1 MISALKDKDNPIAK
15 LARVVLMVVLMGVLT
30 FGMTMAAFAEEN
42 DTENDFSFYK
52 VSSAA
57 ASYYDESHNP
67 SHDKFG
73 TFPEGVSVDKAGAF
87 VGFIDEN
94 YDSGLIGST
103 VSFLSGSSQSRS
115 YETFTEEGLQ
125 EYVLYGHALAS
136 LGLDSTANETFDIL
150 SIVRFLGG
158 IALMLC
164 YTTALSADALFAG
177 VIAVLQTFNPFA
189 WFMAGVNSVSTAFG
203 NWFDTTPEVPA
214 IFDGLSQFITQWYTA
229 ASDLGMYL
237 VFLLFF
243 LSLGVCL
250 LLWKSQAN
258 RVGSVFRTFA
268 TRLAFICI
276 GIPLLGG
283 LYTAS
288 LDLAAQSSWGDKFTP
303 AANQVIAATL
313 VDFEGWATNSNLA
326 LPSGVTITV
335 DTTDS
340 ASGVVDA
347 GKSTSVRGI
356 ARAINRSNSALSYT
370 SGWDSSWNMSLKGG
384 SQSQSAVL
392 GAYDVMGRYM
402 SSAFYHASDYETTYK
417 ADISDDENAEAI
429 YTGIK
434 DTSGKKDEYYDHVG
448 DMLDNASDSTG
459 QKATPY
465 FNDGN
470 KENIGAEMNGNI
482 ITFHR
487 GGSSDGTDAGG
498 TGGYYSGLS
507 SMSMYNYLTTS
518 FGDSSVVTYSTHKA
532 TSGLVVQAH
541 HSVNLIGDGMTA
553 VLYWCNAIIILFVIT
568 IIGLVYSIGL
578 IINMLGR
585 GIKMVSSVPFAV
597 LGNMKAMA
605 KVATY
610 TAMMIIEVLGTFF
623 VYSLVIEI
631 LLSLSGLVETPMLE
645 LLSDSVGST
654 VLMNGTIVPG
664 ANAAIPAMAS
674 NALITVGVLLSCIIY
689 LWFGIKAI
697 KLRKSIIKT
706 IDEAVAG
713 LIDRIFTTNPQGGS
727 MSNAQNAG
735 KGIATAPTLGEKAK
749 NAGKQIAGGVAGGA
763 GMALGQAAVGGAL
776 GKLSD
781 GMTAGSVLK
790 GAAAGGAENA
800 GGMAEEMATGTGI
813 EGADRQGLPG
823 GGGDGQNDSLR
834 NVPSGP
840 VSGEEAGRRMLAEN
854 ADSLGNLKAGDEADV
869 PDVSAMSAEQSQN
882 GQDVT
887 DIKGIQASAEASDAE
902 VHGMA
907 AQAEQM
913 QETKD
918 VKPGDKR
925 QLAADAKVDSMVGN
939 TSALE
944 EDADAKAKREVKA
957 DAAKDAVKGVA
968 KTAKGVA
975 EGAAAYATGDVQMA
989 GDAVKDVAGGVKQ
1002 TADAANKGA
1011 HADQNVDA
1019 VRAQRN
1025 QARKEA
1031 TGSRS
1036 GAPAAGQA
1044 QGAQQGGT
1052 ARQQGGNVQKGA
1064 TAQQSQPSHSGA
1076 SHSGG
1081 SQRPGMAMPAGG
1093 GNVMS
1098 VKGGTTSNISN
1109 AGPTNVSVQP
1119 QAQMSPQDRQRMMHL
1134 QSEQRALERAR
1145 EQVKRTGT
1153 ATLPGGRIVHNSA
1166 DVNTALRQ
1174 NHTAQEKLKSGGAQK
1189 AASVAKKALDAK
1201 TGAGGGSVV

>member
-1 MISALKDKDNPIAK
+1 MISVLKDKDNPIVRLAK
-15 LARVVLMVVLMGVLT
+15 VVLMVVLMGVLT
-30 FGMTMAAFAEEN
+30 FGMTTVAFAGE
-42 DTENDFSFYK
+42 DDSTENDFSFYK

-73 TFPEGVSVDKAGAF
+73 SFPDGVSVDKAGAF

-115 YETFTEEGLQ
+115 YDTFTEEGLQ
-125 EYVLYGHALAS
+125 EYVLYGHALSS

-158 IALMLC
+158 IVLMLF

-189 WFMAGVNSVSTAFG
+189 WFAAGVTNFSTVFS
-203 NWFDTTPEVPA
+203 NWFGTTPETPA
-214 IFDGLSQFITQWYTA
+214 ILDGLSQFVTQWYKA
-229 ASDLGMYL
+229 ASGLGML
-237 VFLLFF
+237 VTGLLFMV
-243 LSLGVCL
+243 SLAGCL

-258 RVGSVFRTFA
+258 KVGSVFRTFA
-268 TRLAFICI
+268 TRILFICV

-283 LYTAS
+283 LYTAT
-288 LDLAAQSSWGDKFTP
+288 LDAAADSSWGDKFTP

-335 DTTDS
+335 DTSDS

-356 ARAINRSNSALSYT
+356 ARAINRSNSALGYT

-384 SQSQSAVL
+384 TQTQSAVL

-417 ADISDDENAEAI
+417 AEISDDANAEDI
-429 YTGIK
+429 YNGIK

-448 DMLDNASDSTG
+448 NMLDNAADSTG
-459 QKATPY
+459 QTKTPY

-470 KENIGAEMNGNI
+470 KENIGAEMNGDI
-482 ITFHR
+482 ITFTR

-553 VLYWCNAIIILFVIT
+553 VLYWANACIILFVIT

-605 KVATY
+605 KVVTI

-654 VLMNGTIVPG
+654 VLMSGTIVPG

-813 EGADRQGLPG
+813 EGADRQGLP

-1031 TGSRS
+1031 TGGRS

-1052 ARQQGGNVQKGA
+1052 IRQQGGNVQKGA

-1076 SHSGG
+1076 

>member
-15 LARVVLMVVLMGVLT
+15 LARVVFMVVLMGVLT

-125 EYVLYGHALAS
+125 EYVLYGHALSS
-136 LGLDSTANETFDIL
+136 LGFDSTANETFDIL
-150 SIVRFLGG
+150 SIARFLGG
-158 IALMLC
+158 LALMLC

-189 WFMAGVNSVSTAFG
+189 WFMAGVNAVSNAFA

-214 IFDGLSQFITQWYTA
+214 LFDGLSQFITQWYTA

-288 LDLAAQSSWGDKFTP
+288 LDLAAESSWGDKFTP

-417 ADISDDENAEAI
+417 ADISDDENAEKI
-429 YTGIK
+429 YEGIK

-448 DMLDNASDSTG
+448 NMLDNASDSTG
-459 QKATPY
+459 QTTTPY

-553 VLYWCNAIIILFVIT
+553 VLYWLNACIILFVIT

-605 KVATY
+605 KVTTY

-735 KGIATAPTLGEKAK
+735 KGIATAPTRGEKAK

-823 GGGDGQNDSLR
+823 GGDGQNDSLR
-834 NVPSGP
+834 NLPSGP

-869 PDVSAMSAEQSQN
+869 PDVSAMNAEQSQN

-1036 GAPAAGQA
+1036 GAPAAGQV
-1044 QGAQQGGT
+1044 QGA
-1052 ARQQGGNVQKGA
+1052 QQGGNVQKGA
-1064 TAQQSQPSHSGA
+1064 TAQQSQPSHSGT
-1076 SHSGG
+1076 
-1081 SQRPGMAMPAGG
+1081 SQRPGMAMPAG

-1109 AGPTNVSVQP
+1109 AGPTNVSVQAQA

-1134 QSEQRALERAR
+1134 QSEQKALERAR

-1153 ATLPGGRIVHNSA
+1153 ATLPGGRIVHNTA

-1174 NHTAQEKLKSGGAQK
+1174 NHTAQEKLKSGGAKK
-1189 AASVAKKALDAK
+1189 AVDVAKKALDVK
-1201 TGAGGGSVV
+1201 KGAGGGSVV

>member
-1 MISALKDKDNPIAK
+1 MISVLKDKDNPIAK

-30 FGMTMAAFAEEN
+30 FGMTMMAFAEEN

-73 TFPEGVSVDKAGAF
+73 TFPSGVSVDKAGAF

-125 EYVLYGHALAS
+125 EYVLYGHALSS

-150 SIVRFLGG
+150 SIARFLGG
-158 IALMLC
+158 LALMLC

-189 WFMAGVNSVSTAFG
+189 WFMAGVNAVSNAFAS
-203 NWFDTTPEVPA
+203 WFDTTPEVPA
-214 IFDGLSQFITQWYTA
+214 IFDGLSQFITQWYQA

-288 LDLAAQSSWGDKFTP
+288 LDLAAESSWGDEFTP

-417 ADISDDENAEAI
+417 ADISDDENAEKI
-429 YTGIK
+429 YEGIK

-448 DMLDNASDSTG
+448 NMLDNASDSTG
-459 QKATPY
+459 QTTTPY

-553 VLYWCNAIIILFVIT
+553 VLYWLNACIILFVIT

-605 KVATY
+605 KVTTY

-823 GGGDGQNDSLR
+823 GGDGQNDSLR
-834 NVPSGP
+834 NLPSGP

-869 PDVSAMSAEQSQN
+869 PDVSAMNAGQSQN

-887 DIKGIQASAEASDAE
+887 DIKGIQAFAEASDAE

-1036 GAPAAGQA
+1036 GAPAVGQA
-1044 QGAQQGGT
+1044 QGA
-1052 ARQQGGNVQKGA
+1052 QQGGNVQKGA
-1064 TAQQSQPSHSGA
+1064 TAQQSQPSHSGTP
-1076 SHSGG
+1076 
-1081 SQRPGMAMPAGG
+1081 QRPGAAMPAGG
-1093 GNVMS
+1093 GSVMS

-1109 AGPTNVSVQP
+1109 AGPTNVNVQP

-1134 QSEQRALERAR
+1134 QSEQKALERAR

-1153 ATLPGGRIVHNSA
+1153 ATLPGGRIVHNTA

-1174 NHTAQEKLKSGGAQK
+1174 NHTAQEKLKSGGAKK
-1189 AASVAKKALDAK
+1189 AADVAKKALDVK
-1201 TGAGGGSVV
+1201 KGAGGGSVV

>member
-1 MISALKDKDNPIAK
+1 MISVLKDRDNPIAK

-30 FGMTMAAFAEEN
+30 FGMTMMAFAKEN

-73 TFPEGVSVDKAGAF
+73 TFPSGVSVDKAGAF
-87 VGFIDEN
+87 IGFIDEN

-125 EYVLYGHALAS
+125 EYVLYGHALSS

-150 SIVRFLGG
+150 SIARFLGG
-158 IALMLC
+158 LALMLC

-189 WFMAGVNSVSTAFG
+189 WFMAGVNAVSNAFAG
-203 NWFDTTPEVPA
+203 WFDTTPEVPA
-214 IFDGLSQFITQWYTA
+214 LFDGLSQFITQWYQA

-288 LDLAAQSSWGDKFTP
+288 LDLAAESSWGDKFTP

-326 LPSGVTITV
+326 LPSDVTITV

-356 ARAINRSNSALSYT
+356 ARAINFSNSALTYNT
-370 SGWDSSWNMSLKGG
+370 SDWDSSWNMSLKGG

-417 ADISDDENAEAI
+417 ADISDDENAEKI
-429 YTGIK
+429 YEGIK
-434 DTSGKKDEYYDHVG
+434 GTSGKKDEYYDHVG
-448 DMLDNASDSTG
+448 NMLDNDLDSTG
-459 QKATPY
+459 QTTTPY
-465 FNDGN
+465 FNDGK

-482 ITFHR
+482 ITFYR

-553 VLYWCNAIIILFVIT
+553 VLYWLNACIILFVIT

-605 KVATY
+605 KVTTY

-735 KGIATAPTLGEKAK
+735 KGIAMAPTLGEKAK

-823 GGGDGQNDSLR
+823 GGDGQNDSLR
-834 NVPSGP
+834 NLPSGP

-869 PDVSAMSAEQSQN
+869 PDVSAMNAEQSQN

-918 VKPGDKR
+918 VKSGDKR

-1044 QGAQQGGT
+1044 QGAQQGG
-1052 ARQQGGNVQKGA
+1052 NVQKGA
-1064 TAQQSQPSHSGA
+1064 TAQQSQLSHSGA
-1076 SHSGG
+1076 S
-1081 SQRPGMAMPAGG
+1081 QRPGMSMPAGG

-1134 QSEQRALERAR
+1134 QSEQKALERAR

-1153 ATLPGGRIVHNSA
+1153 ATLPGGRIVHNTA

-1174 NHTAQEKLKSGGAQK
+1174 NHTAQEKLKSGGAKK
-1189 AASVAKKALDAK
+1189 AADVAKKALDVK
-1201 TGAGGGSVV
+1201 KGTGGGSVV

>member
-1 MISALKDKDNPIAK
+1 MISVLKDKDNPIVRLAK
-15 LARVVLMVVLMGVLT
+15 VVLMVVLMGVLT
-30 FGMTMAAFAEEN
+30 FGMTTVAFAGE
-42 DTENDFSFYK
+42 DDSTENDFSFYK

-73 TFPEGVSVDKAGAF
+73 SFPEGVSVDKAGAF

-115 YETFTEEGLQ
+115 YDTFTEEGLQ

-150 SIVRFLGG
+150 SIARFLGG

-384 SQSQSAVL
+384 SQTQSAVL

-417 ADISDDENAEAI
+417 AEISDDSNAEDI
-429 YTGIK
+429 YNGIK

-541 HSVNLIGDGMTA
+541 HSVNLIGDGMTS
-553 VLYWCNAIIILFVIT
+553 VLYWLNAIIILFVIT

-654 VLMNGTIVPG
+654 VLMSGTIVPG

-957 DAAKDAVKGVA
+957 DAAKDAVKGVS

-1025 QARKEA
+1025 EARKEA

-1044 QGAQQGGT
+1044 QGA
-1052 ARQQGGNVQKGA
+1052 QQGGNVQKGA

-1189 AASVAKKALDAK
+1189 AANVAKKALDAK